1 MMVDDFSID
10 STLSIDEFTS
20 NAFTHSY
27 DVNLKNLNLQS
38 SSTAFENIQLYNVLG
53 QQVMNRKLYQTS
65 ETVNLGSL
73 NDGIYIKPFNLLN
86 NNRSNSCNLRR
97 AARNCGSFFMTYS
110 PIDHKPRR
118 YLFLWNV
125 LQ

>member
-73 NDGIYIKPFNLLN
+73 NDGIYIVKIAIEGRVKTFKLL
-86 NNRSNSCNLRR
+86 
-97 AARNCGSFFMTYS
+97 
-110 PIDHKPRR
+110 K
-118 YLFLWNV
+118 
-125 LQ
+125 Q